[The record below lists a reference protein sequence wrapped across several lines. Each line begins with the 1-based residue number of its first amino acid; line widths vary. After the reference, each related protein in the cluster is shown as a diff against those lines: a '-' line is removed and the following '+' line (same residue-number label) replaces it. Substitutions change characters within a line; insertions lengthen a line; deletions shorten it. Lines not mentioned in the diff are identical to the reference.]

1 VKDQADARYQLLT
14 QLRALAQDKV
24 NRSVQEMVTELDG
37 RTTRPVRTSLLARP
51 GINTVEPEP
60 IAVVEAARELERTAR
75 ALTIG
80 HIQAAREAGR
90 NWREIGDALDL
101 LPAAAA
107 NKISTAEEAYDSAT
121 GTWRSEGL
129 AQVR

>member
-37 RTTRPVRTSLLARP
+37 RTTGPVRTSLLARP

-60 IAVVEAARELERTAR
+60 IAVVEAAKELERTAR

-80 HIQAAREAGR
+80 HIQAAR
-90 NWREIGDALDL
+90 
-101 LPAAAA
+101 
-107 NKISTAEEAYDSAT
+107 SAT
-121 GTWRSEGL
+121 GPCLITGTCGRDT
-129 AQVR
+129 

>member
-1 VKDQADARYQLLT
+1 
-14 QLRALAQDKV
+14 
-24 NRSVQEMVTELDG
+24 M
-37 RTTRPVRTSLLARP
+37 RTSLLARP

-80 HIQAAREAGR
+80 HICQAAREADR
-90 NWREIGDALDL
+90 NWHEIGDALDL

-121 GTWRSEGL
+121 GTWRSKGL